1 MNKSTTKSIDA
12 WQILRIQSE
21 FTRAFDEMSDL
32 GPCISIFGS
41 ARTKPDDKYYNEAIK
56 LSKLIVKS
64 GYGVI
69 TGGGPGIMEA
79 ANVGAYDK
87 LIKDHSSS
95 SYADQGT
102 LLMAKYLFD
111 AGNYSLA
118 LDALKPL
125 TTRENSVIASTA
137 ILRSASLHLELG
149 QHEEALSVL
158 NIENVEGFSGL
169 FYNLAGD
176 VFLDLGNIE
185 EAKKNYTLAI
195 DNITE
200 NSSLTQLIQIKLD
213 DLS

>member
-1 MNKSTTKSIDA
+1 MKNFIEISDSEEEQVDKIKKWWDA
-12 WQILRIQSE
+12 NGKQIIAGAVLGLAGVFGWNYYVDYQDSQALNARSLYLSY
-21 FTRAFDEMSDL
+21 ASD
-32 GPCISIFGS
+32 S
-41 ARTKPDDKYYNEAIK
+41 
-56 LSKLIVKS
+56 
-64 GYGVI
+64 
-69 TGGGPGIMEA
+69 

-87 LIKDHSSS
+87 LIKDYSSS

-125 TTRENSVIASTA
+125 TTRKNSVIASTA

-149 QHEEALSVL
+149 QHDEALSVL

-169 FYNLAGD
+169 FYNLAAD